1 MLDAVF
7 ARGTTPVHY
16 YEIPYSA
23 EDVQKV
29 SVSYRQKGKNI
40 VIKRGECEV
49 TDGYIKVVLTQE
61 DTLKFTEGETIS
73 QVKILTSDGEVLR
86 SLDHYIRVLDTFD
99 EEVF

>member
-7 ARGTTPVHY
+7 ARGTTPIHY

-29 SVSYRQKGKNI
+29 SISYRQNGKNI
-40 VIKRGECEV
+40 IVKREECKIS
-49 TDGYIKVVLTQE
+49 DGAIAVQLSQE
-61 DTLKFTEGETIS
+61 DTLKFQEGIAIS
-73 QVKILTSDGEVLR
+73 QIKILISTGEVLR
-86 SLDHYIRVLDTFD
+86 SSDHYIKVLDTFD